1 MEWCAQR
8 EAQPERS
15 WRRQETGSGG
25 LVGLYRGFGVYD
37 WMMECI
43 RNRAGMV
50 LQ

>member
-1 MEWCAQR
+1 MPKGKSNLRGAGEGK
-8 EAQPERS
+8 
-15 WRRQETGSGG
+15 RQVLEG